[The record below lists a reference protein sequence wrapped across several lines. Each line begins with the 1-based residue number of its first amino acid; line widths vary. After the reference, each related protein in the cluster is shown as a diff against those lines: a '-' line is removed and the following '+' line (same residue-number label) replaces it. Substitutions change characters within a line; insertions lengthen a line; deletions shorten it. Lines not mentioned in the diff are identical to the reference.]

1 MKPADILIVDDNT
14 ANLQMLSQLLK
25 ENGHRVR
32 PVSSGQQALQI
43 LESFP
48 SDLVLLDVKMPD
60 MNGYTVCEHIKA
72 KPANENL
79 PVIFISAADDLDAKI
94 EGFEV
99 GGVDYITKPFEE
111 REVLSRV
118 STHLRMHYLQ
128 QQLNEKVQQL
138 EQANQRIF
146 ELSIRD
152 ELTQLYNRRY
162 FNEQVARLVADTK
175 RYGRT
180 FSVMVGDIDYF
191 KRINDTYSHVIGDEV
206 LRVIGILLQENTRTN
221 DLVARY
227 GGEEFVA
234 GFPETTLAQ
243 AVQICEKLR
252 EKIEDYPWHTIS
264 PGLSV
269 TMSMG
274 VANNSDAHTYE
285 SVIADADLK
294 LYEAKDSGR
303 NQVRY

>member
-1 MKPADILIVDDNT
+1 MEAADILIVDDNT

-25 ENGHRVR
+25 EDGYHVR
-32 PVSSGQQALQI
+32 PVSSGQQALQV
-43 LESFP
+43 LEKFP
-48 SDLVLLDVKMPD
+48 SDLVLLDVRMPD
-60 MNGYTVCEHIKA
+60 MNGYTVCEQIKA
-72 KPANENL
+72 KPENQNI
-79 PVIFISAADDLDAKI
+79 PVIFISAADDVDAKI
-94 EGFEV
+94 EGFDV

-128 QQLNEKVQQL
+128 QQLNEKVHEL
-138 EQANQRIF
+138 EKANQRIF
-146 ELSIRD
+146 ELSIHD

-162 FNEQVARLVADTK
+162 FNEQATRLMADTR

-180 FSVMVGDIDYF
+180 FSIMIGDVDYF
-191 KRINDTYSHVIGDEV
+191 KRINDTYSHGIGDEV
-206 LRVIGILLQENTRTN
+206 LRRIGMLLKENTRTN

-252 EKIEDYPWHTIS
+252 DKIENYSWHTIS
-264 PGLSV
+264 SGLSV
-269 TMSMG
+269 TISIG
-274 VANNSDAHTYE
+274 VANNSEAHTYE

-294 LYEAKDSGR
+294 LYEAKDNGR
-303 NQVRY
+303 NRVRY